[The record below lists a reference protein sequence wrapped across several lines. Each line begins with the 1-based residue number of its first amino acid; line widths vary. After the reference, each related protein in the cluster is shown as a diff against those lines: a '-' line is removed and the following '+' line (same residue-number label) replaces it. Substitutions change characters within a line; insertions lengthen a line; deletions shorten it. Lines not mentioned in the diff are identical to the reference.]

1 VPQNRWEHEDGAG
14 HMSRPSRLVRVEVS
28 QARVFH
34 SGFKTGGGM
43 TQMVHVAS
51 SRRLRRVEDGKVDLI
66 AYVRTF
72 YHNFIIFY
80 VLSPRCIFVL

>member
-1 VPQNRWEHEDGAG
+1 
-14 HMSRPSRLVRVEVS
+14 MSRPSRLVRVEVS

-51 SRRLRRVEDGKVDLI
+51 SRRLRRVEVEDGQVDLMG
-66 AYVRTF
+66 YVRTF
-72 YHNFIIFY
+72 YHNFIILY